1 MKLEGIRVIDLSQ
14 FLPGPH
20 LTLMMADHGAEVI
33 KIENPREGEP
43 TRRIG
48 AVKAGQTV
56 YFRNTQRGKQ
66 SLNLNLKSE
75 EGREILLKLAETA
88 DVLVES
94 FRPGVL
100 ARLGLGAE
108 AVRARAPRVVYCS
121 ISAFGQR
128 SSLQDRPAH
137 DLAVLSYAGIAGLSR
152 DAEGRPMMPAMPA
165 ADILGSSMALSGIL
179 MALLRRERTGRGD
192 TLDISMFDS
201 VISWTVNVTGTLF
214 AEGRPP
220 EPRHERTLGGAA
232 FYGVYR
238 TRDGRYVSL
247 GGSEIKFARNLL
259 TALGRE
265 DLIPLCERPPGP
277 VQDPVK
283 EFLARTFATRT
294 RDEWVEWFRD
304 KDVCFAAVRGLDEV
318 FADPFL
324 KEREMLLHDEAGLEH
339 IGIPIHYTE
348 EPGRVNFRAPAQGEH
363 SEAILRGLGYAPA
376 EIAMLKEKGVI

>member
-1 MKLEGIRVIDLSQ
+1 MKLEGIRVVDLSQ

-33 KIENPREGEP
+33 KIENPLEGEP

-66 SLNLNLKSE
+66 SLNLNLKAE
-75 EGREILLKLAETA
+75 EGREILFKLAGTA

-100 ARLGLGAE
+100 ARLGLGAQ
-108 AVRARAPRVVYCS
+108 ALRARAPRLVYCS
-121 ISAFGQR
+121 ISAFGQG
-128 SSLQDRPAH
+128 STLQGRPAH
-137 DLAVLSYAGIAGLSR
+137 DLAILSHAGLAGLSR
-152 DAEGRPMMPAMPA
+152 DAEGRPVMPAMPT
-165 ADILGSSMALSGIL
+165 ADILGSSMALAGIL

-201 VISWTVNVTGTLF
+201 VISWTANITGRLF

-220 EPRHERTLGGAA
+220 EPSHERTLGGAA
-232 FYGVYR
+232 FYGLYR
-238 TRDGRYVSL
+238 ARDGRYVSL

-265 DLIPLCERPPGP
+265 DLIPLCEKPPGP
-277 VQDPVK
+277 DQAPVK
-283 EFLARTFATRT
+283 AFLAATFATRT
-294 RDEWVEWFRD
+294 QAEWVEWFRGQ
-304 KDVCFAAVRGLDEV
+304 DVCFAPVRALEEV
-318 FADPFL
+318 YADPFL
-324 KEREMLLHDEAGLEH
+324 KERGMLLHDEQGLEH
-339 IGIPIHYTE
+339 IGIPIHYAE
-348 EPGRVNFRAPAQGEH
+348 EPGRVNFHAPAQGVH
-363 SEAILRGLGYAPA
+363 SEAILRSLGYAAPD
-376 EIAMLKEKGVI
+376 IAALRDKGVI